1 MILVLKLILTPLLVG
16 GSALVARR
24 WGPTIG
30 GWIIALPLTS
40 GPVLAF
46 LAVDHGSAFAA
57 SAGVGSLAGLA
68 AIALFSVA
76 YDRTAR
82 RAGPIPCLVV
92 GAVAFFAA
100 GTALEPFLGAP
111 VAIVAVVVVA
121 AIGTAARLI
130 PASGLAHPPVAY
142 PRWDL
147 PARMIVATA
156 LVLGITSF
164 APILGP
170 RWSGLVATYPVYI
183 SVLAAFTHRH
193 AGPVAAADVLAGLLS
208 GLYGTVAF
216 YLVVILAVVP
226 LGPFLA
232 FVGAVVA
239 ALAIEAVTL
248 RRTLRAG
255 LEPEPA

>member
-1 MILVLKLILTPLLVG
+1 VIVVLKLVLTPLLVG

-46 LAVDHGSAFAA
+46 LALDHGSDFAA
-57 SAGVGSLAGLA
+57 SAAVGSLAGLA
-68 AIALFSVA
+68 AIAVFSVA
-76 YDRTAR
+76 YDRAAR
-82 RAGPIPCLVV
+82 RLGPVPCLVV
-92 GAVAFFAA
+92 GAVAFVAT
-100 GTALEPFLGAP
+100 GSVLEPALGAP
-111 VAIVAVVVVA
+111 VALVAVVVVA
-121 AIGTAARLI
+121 AIASAARLI
-130 PASGLAHPPVAY
+130 PASGLAHPPVEY

-147 PARMIVATA
+147 PARMVVATA

-164 APILGP
+164 APFLGP
-170 RWSGLVATYPVYI
+170 RWSGLAATYPVYI

-193 AGPVAAADVLAGLLS
+193 AGRVAAADVLAGLLS

-216 YLVVILAVVP
+216 YLVVIVAVVA
-226 LGPFLA
+226 LGPLVA
-232 FVGAVVA
+232 FAGAVAA
-239 ALAIEAVTL
+239 ALAIEGVTL

>member
-1 MILVLKLILTPLLVG
+1 MILVLKLVLTPLLVG

-24 WGPTIG
+24 WGPAVG

-68 AIALFSVA
+68 AIAVFSVT
-76 YDRTAR
+76 YDRAAR
-82 RAGPIPCLVV
+82 RVGPVACLVV
-92 GAVAFFAA
+92 GAGGFFLT
-100 GTALEPFLGAP
+100 GVALEPTLDAP
-111 VAIVAVVVVA
+111 LALVAVVVLA
-121 AIGTAARLI
+121 AIATAARLI

-156 LVLGITSF
+156 LVIGITSF
-164 APILGP
+164 APFLGA
-170 RWSGLVATYPVYI
+170 RWSGLAATYPIYI

-193 AGPVAAADVLAGLLS
+193 AGRVAAADVLAGLLS

-216 YLVVILAVVP
+216 YLVVIVAVVP
-226 LGPFLA
+226 LGPFAA
-232 FVGAVVA
+232 FAGAVGA

-248 RRTLRAG
+248 RRTLRSG

>member
-1 MILVLKLILTPLLVG
+1 MILALKLILTPLLVG

-46 LAVDHGSAFAA
+46 LAVDHGSAFAS
-57 SAGVGSLAGLA
+57 SAAVGSLAGLA
-68 AIALFSVA
+68 AIAGFSVV
-76 YDRTAR
+76 YDRLAR
-82 RAGPIPCLVV
+82 RAGPVACLVG
-92 GAVAFFAA
+92 GAVAFFAT
-100 GTALEPFLGAP
+100 GLVLEPVLGAP
-111 VAIVAVVVVA
+111 VAVVSVIVVA
-121 AIGTAARLI
+121 AIAAAARLI
-130 PASGLAHPPVAY
+130 PSSGVSHPPVPY

-164 APILGP
+164 APLLGP

-183 SVLAAFTHRH
+183 SVLTAFTHHH
-193 AGPVAAADVLAGLLS
+193 AGRIAGADVLAGLLS

-216 YLVVILAVVP
+216 YVVVYVAVVP
-226 LGPFLA
+226 VGPLFA
-232 FVGAVVA
+232 FAGAVVA